1 MKATYANTVVY
12 IYSEQQRGQLCPVPM
27 TSQQAMEIVLV
38 GAVERHLAGD
48 GPVSQPVSHMPIQTL
63 MVNGFPMGTHGSS
76 MPIVSL
82 VHPFSKWPSCLPSKP
97 PCWPKEQLWASAFA
111 AGWRRQLD
119 VLEKFP
125 NRYCSIETNMFLTFL
140 HLFLDPDSKICHH
153 AVEFDETISLG
164 TPAVRELRQF
174 HVITISDF

>member
-12 IYSEQQRGQLCPVPM
+12 IYSVYSDQQRGQLCPVPM

-48 GPVSQPVSHMPIQTL
+48 GPVSHPVSHMPIQTL

-125 NRYCSIETNMFLTFL
+125 NRYCSIETNMFLTF
-140 HLFLDPDSKICHH
+140 FAPVS
-153 AVEFDETISLG
+153 
-164 TPAVRELRQF
+164 
-174 HVITISDF
+174 